1 MRTTNVS
8 SQNLAEFAEEWIL
21 RRVNPISFSEGTQA
35 LWLLEQLADLCVAE
49 NTRVSQPSPSLG
61 DRLNQAYG
69 LLVKISESWGRE
81 SWRMSGKSERK
92 PNVWKRENPKMVF
105 AKKWDEIEIDQH
117 QLHAAVADYLAKSYL
132 RHPTLDW
139 ILLDM
144 LVTRELVAWGLR
156 VRYVGPI
163 ASWLLGQSHR
173 RKRYLWAAMYD
184 VWTFLTPPV
193 VNPSVVRDLLI
204 KTTNLG
210 AGWDIPT
217 WSVVDRAIAA
227 DPSVLLV
234 EERGIYPTKTR
245 RRA

>member
-1 MRTTNVS
+1 MERRNVSS
-8 SQNLAEFAEEWIL
+8 SQNLAEFANQWIV
-21 RRVNPISFSEGTQA
+21 RRANPISFAEGTQA
-35 LWLLEQLADLCVAE
+35 LWLLEQLVELCIAE
-49 NTRVSQPSPSLG
+49 NMLVDLPSQRLG
-61 DRLNQAYG
+61 AHLEEAYN
-69 LLVKISESWGRE
+69 LLLKISQSWGRE
-81 SWRMSGKSERK
+81 SWRMTDKTDRRGD
-92 PNVWKRENPKMVF
+92 VWRRENPKMVF
-105 AKKWDEIEIDQH
+105 ARQWDEIEIDQY
-117 QLHAAVADYLAKSYL
+117 QLHAAVADYLAKGYL

-163 ASWLLGQSHR
+163 ASWLLGQSHK

-193 VNPSVVRDLLI
+193 VNPTVVRDLLV
-204 KTTNLG
+204 KTTDLG
-210 AGWDIPT
+210 AGWDTPT

-234 EERGIYPTKTR
+234 EQRGIYPTKTR
-245 RRA
+245 R